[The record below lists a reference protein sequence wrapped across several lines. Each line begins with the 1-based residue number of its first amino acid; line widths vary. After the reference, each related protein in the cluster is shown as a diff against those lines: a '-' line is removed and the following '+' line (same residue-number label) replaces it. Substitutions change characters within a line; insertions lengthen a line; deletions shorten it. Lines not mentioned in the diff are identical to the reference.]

1 MKLSQQELEKLIFEK
16 FTKHTGLHI
25 VCFQTCNPPEPDIL
39 CEHQYGKLYFE
50 LTDNT
55 SEQIQ
60 KSIHANKEKIRRR
73 AYSFSPFPEKYRQK
87 FTKHYE
93 THLLNCELII
103 YFGVHPV
110 ADLGDHFN
118 NKLQENIE
126 WIRQHINQSEFHTV
140 WIYDYH
146 QDRILDQVY
155 GRT

>member
-1 MKLSQQELEKLIFEK
+1 MKLSQQELEKMIFEK
-16 FTKHTGLHI
+16 FVKHAGLNN

-103 YFGVHPV
+103 YFGVQPV
-110 ADLGDHFN
+110 ADLGDHFT
-118 NKLQENIE
+118 NKLHENIE
-126 WIRQHINQSEFHTV
+126 WIRQHINQSEFDKI

-146 QDRILDQVY
+146 KNCILDHV
-155 GRT
+155 